1 MKLIF
6 DKDSNGTQELVDALG
21 LIDARTDFSKWKPY
35 IPLSIRRLTA
45 IIGQEVYD
53 KVLDFY
59 QSASVDPDGK
69 LTRLLG
75 MVQQSVALFT
85 WLKIIPHTGCAA
97 WEHRQAE
104 APGGARKRADSLT
117 GVQG

>member
-45 IIGQEVYD
+45 IIGG
-53 KVLDFY
+53 L
-59 QSASVDPDGK
+59 
-69 LTRLLG
+69 
-75 MVQQSVALFT
+75 
-85 WLKIIPHTGCAA
+85 
-97 WEHRQAE
+97 
-104 APGGARKRADSLT
+104 
-117 GVQG
+117 

>member
-53 KVLDFY
+53 KVLD
-59 QSASVDPDGK
+59 S
-69 LTRLLG
+69 TN
-75 MVQQSVALFT
+75 
-85 WLKIIPHTGCAA
+85 
-97 WEHRQAE
+97 RQASIRMASSPACWE
-104 APGGARKRADSLT
+104 WCSSP
-117 GVQG
+117 

>member
-59 QSASVDPDGK
+59 RLVG
-69 LTRLLG
+69 LTQDVGFILVLL
-75 MVQQSVALFT
+75 
-85 WLKIIPHTGCAA
+85 
-97 WEHRQAE
+97 
-104 APGGARKRADSLT
+104 
-117 GVQG
+117 